1 MEMKEELELIKRN
14 TEEVVKTKELKK
26 LLKTKDEPV
35 TYVGYEP
42 SGSLHLG
49 HLLTANK
56 LIDLQKAGF
65 KVKILLADLHAYLN
79 EKGSL
84 EEIRKTAEMNK
95 KCFLAYGL
103 DEEKTEF
110 ILGSEF
116 QLEKEYLLEMYEL
129 SLQVTLNRAKRSMD
143 EVSRRKENPRVGQ
156 MLYPLMQ
163 TIDIGRLGI
172 DVAVGGIDQRKIHM
186 LARENLSS
194 LGYQKPISLHM
205 PILTGLDGEKM
216 SSSKENWIDLSDS
229 EERVREKI
237 MDAYCPIGET
247 HNNPVFEVLKYHV
260 FPRIEEFIVERD
272 EQYGGDIHYSSIKEV
287 KTDFEKEELHPLD
300 LKKSVSNYLN
310 KVLRPAREKMKRC

>member
-1 MEMKEELELIKRN
+1 MDVQEKLSLIKRN
-14 TEEVVKTKELKK
+14 TEEIVTKEELRDLLEKK
-26 LLKTKDEPV
+26 EEPV

-103 DEEKTEF
+103 DKEKTDF

-116 QLEKEYLLEMYEL
+116 QLKDDYILEMYEL
-129 SLQVTLNRAKRSMD
+129 SLKVTLNRAKRSMD
-143 EVSRRKENPRVGQ
+143 EVTRRKQNPRVGQ

-163 TIDIGRLGI
+163 TMDIGKLGI

-186 LARENLSS
+186 LARENLPS
-194 LGYQKPISLHM
+194 LDYKKQISIHM

-216 SSSKENWIDLSDS
+216 SSSKENWIDLSDTS
-229 EERVREKI
+229 EEVKQKI
-237 MDAYCPIGET
+237 MDAYCPQGEIE
-247 HNNPVFEVLKYHV
+247 NNPIIEILRYHI
-260 FPRIEEFIVERD
+260 FPRIDEFTIERKEE
-272 EQYGGDIHYSSIKEV
+272 YGGNLSYKTVEEV
-287 KTDFEKEELHPLD
+287 EKDFSKQELHPLD

-310 KVLRPAREKMKRC
+310 KILEPARKKI

>member
-1 MEMKEELELIKRN
+1 M
-14 TEEVVKTKELKK
+14 
-26 LLKTKDEPV
+26 
-35 TYVGYEP
+35 GYEP

-103 DEEKTEF
+103 DEKNTEF

-116 QLEKEYLLEMYEL
+116 QLEDDYVLEMYEL
-129 SLQVTLNRAKRSMD
+129 SLKVTLNRARRSMD
-143 EVSRRKENPRVGQ
+143 EISRRKQNPRVGQ
-156 MLYPLMQ
+156 VLYPLMQ
-163 TIDIGRLGI
+163 TIDIGKLGI

-186 LARENLSS
+186 LARENLPK
-194 LGYQKPISLHM
+194 LGYGKQISIHM
-205 PILTGLDGEKM
+205 PILTGLNGEKM

-229 EERVREKI
+229 KENVKEKI
-237 MDAYCPIGET
+237 MEAYCPKGET
-247 HNNPVFEVLKYHV
+247 KNNPVLEILKYHV
-260 FPRIEEFIVERD
+260 FPRIDEFIVKRKEK
-272 EQYGGDIHYSSIKEV
+272 YGGDLEYKSYNQV
-287 KTDFEKEELHPLD
+287 KKDFKNQQLHPLD

-310 KVLRPAREKMKRC
+310 KILEPARKKI